1 MESAAMHQYG
11 LERPEAR
18 TGWLSRAT
26 VARRSS
32 RRRKLIR
39 RARTSSLNLA
49 LQGGG
54 AHGAFTWGVLNRL
67 LEPERFH
74 YEGISG
80 TSAGAINA
88 VVFASGWL
96 AGGAAGAQANLAA
109 LWRQVAEIA
118 CPLHKTGFPVA
129 ALDATTQLLSPYQLN
144 PLDINPLR
152 DLLERL
158 VDFERLRRD
167 HSLKLFIAATNLRT
181 GALRIFENGELSAD
195 AVLASACLPWL
206 HQAVELDG
214 EAYWDG
220 GYVSN
225 PPLLPLVERCRTRD
239 VLLVRIN
246 SSERTTLPRSA
257 GEIRNR
263 VGEIVFDQPL
273 ERELALLEAR
283 RGALTAFTPAQR
295 RVARHRLRVIDG
307 GEVLSAL
314 DPSTKLVPDWTTLQL
329 LHDLGHAAAADW
341 LEGVPAPALRNREAP
356 EGTSRELVE
365 CDDRHRRHSAVEAR
379 LRQDPNAIARGVRYG
394 GSESY
399 DRRG

>member
-67 LEPERFH
+67 LEAERFH

-206 HQAVELDG
+206 HQAVELTARPTG
-214 EAYWDG
+214 MAAT
-220 GYVSN
+220 SAI
-225 PPLLPLVERCRTRD
+225 RHSCRSSSAVGRAMCCWSGSTRA
-239 VLLVRIN
+239 
-246 SSERTTLPRSA
+246 SERRFRGAPARS
-257 GEIRNR
+257 EI
-263 VGEIVFDQPL
+263 G
-273 ERELALLEAR
+273 LARSCSTSRSSASLRCSR
-283 RGALTAFTPAQR
+283 RGAARSRHSPR
-295 RVARHRLRVIDG
+295 RSG
-307 GEVLSAL
+307 
-314 DPSTKLVPDWTTLQL
+314 
-329 LHDLGHAAAADW
+329 
-341 LEGVPAPALRNREAP
+341 ALR
-356 EGTSRELVE
+356 
-365 CDDRHRRHSAVEAR
+365 
-379 LRQDPNAIARGVRYG
+379 AIACA
-394 GSESY
+394 
-399 DRRG
+399 

>member
-1 MESAAMHQYG
+1 MESAAMHEYG
-11 LERPEAR
+11 LERPKAR
-18 TGWLSRAT
+18 TGWLSRAPASRPT
-26 VARRSS
+26 R
-32 RRRKLIR
+32 RRRKLFR
-39 RARTSSLNLA
+39 RALPSSLNLA

-54 AHGAFTWGVLNRL
+54 AHGAFTWGVLDGL
-67 LEPERFH
+67 LEAERFH

-88 VVFASGWL
+88 IVFASGWL
-96 AGGAAGAQANLAA
+96 AGGAAGAQASLAA
-109 LWRQVAEIA
+109 LWREVAEMA
-118 CPLHKTGFPVA
+118 RPLYRGGLPRA
-129 ALDATTQLLSPYQLN
+129 ALEASTQLLSPYQLN

-167 HSLKLFIAATNLRT
+167 RSLKLFIAATTLRT
-181 GALRIFENGELSAD
+181 GALRIFENRELSAD

-206 HQAVELDG
+206 HQAVEIDG

-239 VLLVRIN
+239 LLLVRIN
-246 SSERTTLPRSA
+246 ASERTTLPRSA

-283 RGALTAFTPAQR
+283 RGALAAFTPAQR
-295 RVARHRLRVIDG
+295 RVARHRLHVIDG

-329 LHDLGHAAAADW
+329 LHDLGRAAAGDW
-341 LEGVPAPALRNREAP
+341 LERVPAPALRNASAH
-356 EGTSRELVE
+356 EGTSGELAE
-365 CDDRHRRHSAVEAR
+365 CDGRHRRHPV
-379 LRQDPNAIARGVRYG
+379 V
-394 GSESY
+394 
-399 DRRG
+399 

>member
-67 LEPERFH
+67 LEAERFH

-129 ALDATTQLLSPYQLN
+129 ALDATQLLSPYQLN

-379 LRQDPNAIARGVRYG
+379 LRQDPKAIARGVRYG

>member
-1 MESAAMHQYG
+1 MESAAMHHYG

-18 TGWLSRAT
+18 TGWLSRAMALHET
-26 VARRSS
+26 R
-32 RRRKLIR
+32 RRRKLVR

-54 AHGAFTWGVLNRL
+54 AHGAFTWGVLDRL
-67 LEPERFH
+67 LAAERFR

-88 VVFASGWL
+88 VVFTSGWL

-118 CPLHKTGFPVA
+118 CPLHQSGVPVA
-129 ALDATTQLLSPYQLN
+129 ALDVTTQLLSPYQLN
-144 PLDINPLR
+144 PLDINPVR

-167 HSLKLFIAATNLRT
+167 RSLKLFIAATNLRT
-181 GALRIFENGELSAD
+181 GAPRIFENPELSAD

-225 PPLLPLVERCRTRD
+225 PPLVERSRARD
-239 VLLVRIN
+239 LLLVRIN

-263 VGEIVFDQPL
+263 VGEIVFEQPL

-283 RGALTAFTPAQR
+283 RAALAALAAGR
-295 RVARHRLRVIDG
+295 RRLARYRLHVIDG
-307 GEVLSAL
+307 GGVLSAL
-314 DPSTKLVPDWTTLQL
+314 DPSTKLVPAWTTLQL
-329 LHDLGHAAAADW
+329 LHDLGRAAAAGW
-341 LEGVPAPALRNREAP
+341 LEGVPAQRLRDAEAH
-356 EGTSRELVE
+356 EGTSGELL
-365 CDDRHRRHSAVEAR
+365 
-379 LRQDPNAIARGVRYG
+379 LRQDRRQPKGLRYR